1 MNILEIVDN
10 FVLILDIIYLMMF
23 MIFKLVMYVVIL
35 NIKRLNII

>member
-23 MIFKLVMYVVIL
+23 MIFKLAMYVVIL